1 MRGRRWFSKLLK
13 LAPVVAGSTDIC
25 GDNLINYEN
34 RHRWRWRDTTT
45 ALAMTRVIFT
55 IAYIDGC
62 GSFVMV
68 NLRGGGNFQNCLKL
82 PLRWLLESSSQVV
95 GVGNV
100 QNRARARM
108 PGRRR
113 KKKVN
118 QHRPFRVCPYS
129 RKQYFNPNKPNDLN
143 IRYSSHI
150 IASRATTDFDT
161 IPPVC
166 KLEVV
171 LFINH

>member
-1 MRGRRWFSKLLK
+1 MK
-13 LAPVVAGSTDIC
+13 TDT
-25 GDNLINYEN
+25 GGGGETLQ
-34 RHRWRWRDTTT
+34 RHWRWRGWFSLSLTSTGAGPLWWLT
-45 ALAMTRVIFT
+45 
-55 IAYIDGC
+55 G
-62 GSFVMV
+62 G
-68 NLRGGGNFQNCLKL
+68 GGGNFQNCLKL